1 MTMQLARSLR
11 ALGLVV
17 TTASLSQAA
26 MAAPVMPSFDNAPA
40 GWTVD
45 RYAAASFGDIGTY
58 QGRDNVLAIGIDN
71 STNSGNRAPGQ
82 QGTFYNTQG
91 MKYLIS
97 GGAGSV
103 LAADLFINESW
114 RSNTNGFVR
123 TDMWGTMV
131 DGAAAVSAYPIIG
144 FTNYGGAARLR
155 VWDADTNGWVDLA
168 DAILYEAW
176 NSFSVEF
183 TGTSFDYYV
192 NGAFA
197 YSYTDT
203 TISGTTQF
211 KEVIMQ
217 AYNFNDP
224 SLNISNNAAYTA
236 HWANAQLRV
245 PEPGSLT
252 LVALALFSLGV
263 AGRRRAERP
272 QS

>member
-1 MTMQLARSLR
+1 MKIELARSSR
-11 ALGLVV
+11 ALGLGLV
-17 TTASLSQAA
+17 TAGLVQAA
-26 MAAPVMPSFDNAPA
+26 TAAPVMPSFDNAPV

-45 RYAAASFGDIGTY
+45 RYAAASFGDIGMY
-58 QGRDNVLAIGIDN
+58 QGRDNVLAIGIDS
-71 STNSGNRAPGQ
+71 STDSNNRTSGK
-82 QGTFYNTQG
+82 QGSFYNTQG

-103 LAADLFINESW
+103 LAADLYIDESW
-114 RSNTNGFVR
+114 RDSSSGYVR

-144 FTNYGGAARLR
+144 FTNYDGPARLR
-155 VWDADTNGWVDLA
+155 VWDFDTPNGWVDLG
-168 DAILYEAW
+168 DTILYDAW
-176 NSFSVEF
+176 NSFSIEF

-192 NGAFA
+192 NGSFA

-224 SLNISNNAAYTA
+224 LLSVTNNAAYTA

-245 PEPGSLT
+245 PEPGSLA
-252 LVALALFSLGV
+252 LVALALLSLGV
-263 AGRRRAERP
+263 ASRRRV
-272 QS
+272 